1 MKKSIGLILG
11 IVVLLAV
18 TLGIVAVQAD
28 SVIIPDGDY
37 TIVNNG
43 VYQLSSGYSGVITV
57 SNAVYEVTVTD
68 SVYKTPHEET
78 RIYIAEGRTEALEL
92 TIEDLD
98 MSASLSS
105 VIDLRNAGSYDNKL
119 YISGIC
125 NLTGENS
132 APLHVPEGVQ
142 LTVDKKESTDN
153 DEYAQL
159 IVVNNGWHSAG
170 IGGDASEETGTIN
183 IMGGTIKATGGMY
196 SAGIG
201 GGFEGS
207 GGNITI
213 SGGVVE
219 GIGGIQG
226 AGIGGGV
233 GATGGNITITGGTVT
248 AISRFGGAGIG
259 GGTDFE
265 DEVNDGGN
273 ITISGGHV
281 RAISGG
287 YGAGIGGGNEG
298 SGGNITINGGY
309 VEASCEV
316 YGDNVGQGAYGAGIG
331 GGSNRNHPHY
341 EDDLDNNGG
350 IITINGGTVIA
361 RGGSTA
367 AGIGGGEF
375 GEGGT
380 VVINGGTVEAY
391 GGNNGAGIGGG
402 SNRDGGT
409 LTISG
414 GTVKA
419 TGGFNA
425 AGIGGG
431 SNGTGADVTILNTP
445 TVIAIDVEPGWN
457 EYPAK
462 PIGNGGGF
470 QELDMGTLRD
480 GAGNNL
486 SYLLFD
492 TSPAVGVNI
501 RLEGAEDLDGEY
513 LTDEEG
519 LYWIFVPD
527 RSGASYS
534 YIMNKAGYSAVEGS
548 GLFTTSS
555 GISVE
560 MTLDDT
566 KPEISQVTPMVI
578 KAGGNVTVACSDYG
592 IYGSVYLAAKRSTA
606 YTSKAQLEAVYIEKL
621 EAASSVSIE
630 STGLTEGYYQIY
642 LIDSAENVSVPE
654 DIFVDTT
661 EPVAASRDITLSDIT
676 YRSIRLTWDEAAD
689 NFTDAAN
696 LEYIIYKSY
705 TNNLDSVES
714 IETNG
719 TVAVNENITGSTGYT
734 VAGLN
739 DETTYY
745 LNIIVRDQAGNKICY
760 NSVSAKTLKA
770 PSDNVRSRTPA
781 PTAAWKI
788 DIPVTDLI
796 GASGSMKEVK
806 NGPAT
811 LIIPSNMLTAEM
823 LGTAQ
828 TIQLVIGK
836 ADTSGLTAELQAQIG
851 SRPVI
856 ELELKLDG
864 RTIAW
869 SNPDAPVTVSI
880 PYVPTAEELK
890 NPENITVWYIDGA
903 GNAVSV
909 PSGRY
914 NPATGKVTFTT
925 AHFSRYAVVYVIKT
939 FNDLYSYDWANKQI
953 EILAAKGIMTG
964 RREKSFEPAAGITR
978 AEYIGALV
986 RTLGVTAKA
995 ESNFKDVGKDNV
1007 YYAEIAIAK
1016 KLGITNGTGNNSFK
1030 PEDIISRQDML
1041 VLTERALRN
1050 LKKISST
1057 GTSKDLEKFADA
1069 REVAGYAVESIAG
1082 LVMEG
1087 LVQGSS
1093 GKLNVGAGTTRAEAA
1108 VFLYRIYNIINY
1120 TEFLDN

>member
-513 LTDEEG
+513 LTD
-519 LYWIFVPD
+519 
-527 RSGASYS
+527 
-534 YIMNKAGYSAVEGS
+534 
-548 GLFTTSS
+548 
-555 GISVE
+555 
-560 MTLDDT
+560 
-566 KPEISQVTPMVI
+566 
-578 KAGGNVTVACSDYG
+578 
-592 IYGSVYLAAKRSTA
+592 
-606 YTSKAQLEAVYIEKL
+606 
-621 EAASSVSIE
+621 
-630 STGLTEGYYQIY
+630 
-642 LIDSAENVSVPE
+642 
-654 DIFVDTT
+654 
-661 EPVAASRDITLSDIT
+661 
-676 YRSIRLTWDEAAD
+676 
-689 NFTDAAN
+689 
-696 LEYIIYKSY
+696 
-705 TNNLDSVES
+705 
-714 IETNG
+714 
-719 TVAVNENITGSTGYT
+719 
-734 VAGLN
+734 
-739 DETTYY
+739 
-745 LNIIVRDQAGNKICY
+745 
-760 NSVSAKTLKA
+760 
-770 PSDNVRSRTPA
+770 
-781 PTAAWKI
+781 
-788 DIPVTDLI
+788 
-796 GASGSMKEVK
+796 
-806 NGPAT
+806 
-811 LIIPSNMLTAEM
+811 
-823 LGTAQ
+823 
-828 TIQLVIGK
+828 
-836 ADTSGLTAELQAQIG
+836 
-851 SRPVI
+851 
-856 ELELKLDG
+856 
-864 RTIAW
+864 
-869 SNPDAPVTVSI
+869 
-880 PYVPTAEELK
+880 
-890 NPENITVWYIDGA
+890 
-903 GNAVSV
+903 
-909 PSGRY
+909 
-914 NPATGKVTFTT
+914 
-925 AHFSRYAVVYVIKT
+925 
-939 FNDLYSYDWANKQI
+939 
-953 EILAAKGIMTG
+953 
-964 RREKSFEPAAGITR
+964 
-978 AEYIGALV
+978 
-986 RTLGVTAKA
+986 
-995 ESNFKDVGKDNV
+995 
-1007 YYAEIAIAK
+1007 
-1016 KLGITNGTGNNSFK
+1016 
-1030 PEDIISRQDML
+1030 
-1041 VLTERALRN
+1041 
-1050 LKKISST
+1050 
-1057 GTSKDLEKFADA
+1057 
-1069 REVAGYAVESIAG
+1069 
-1082 LVMEG
+1082 
-1087 LVQGSS
+1087 
-1093 GKLNVGAGTTRAEAA
+1093 
-1108 VFLYRIYNIINY
+1108 
-1120 TEFLDN
+1120 